1 MFQQS
6 ISKKIQN
13 VNLLNKEDL
22 QFFYDLKNKYPYAE
36 IFQLIHLQ
44 LIKKNDPLSFEDELS
59 KVAYK
64 IRDRNKLIEI
74 LEANEIFNL
83 NEKIETENLKQKE
96 IQENQKEILS
106 TKFDE
111 DSTKENEI
119 KTTELNTQIAAEAFS
134 TIFSIDFE
142 PTIQYQIED
151 ETIEESKILQKTTF
165 EKQNIKVE
173 LEKKTAEKSQKTF
186 INWLKTIK
194 KEEKLD
200 TNKIIDT
207 IITTNPTISRPKK
220 EFYNPNKQAL
230 KSVDDEQLVYTETLA
245 KILEMQGNFSKA
257 ISAYKQLSL
266 TIPEKNTYFAQKI
279 KELNEKLNTK

>member
-6 ISKKIQN
+6 ISEKIKN
-13 VNLLNKEDL
+13 VHLLNKEDL

-220 EFYNPNKQAL
+220 IIRKWQFVQ
-230 KSVDDEQLVYTETLA
+230 
-245 KILEMQGNFSKA
+245 
-257 ISAYKQLSL
+257 
-266 TIPEKNTYFAQKI
+266 
-279 KELNEKLNTK
+279 